1 MFHRERPEKEY
12 APLYRDY
19 KMGTTAWST
28 LASGLLT
35 GKVSLAPIHKERVSL
50 NLFFLKKIV
59 QQWNPRGFSFR
70 PTRHVQE
77 HSGQFDTSQRPRTN
91 RESQEAH
98 DSR

>member
-50 NLFFLKKIV
+50 NLFFKKK
-59 QQWNPRGFSFR
+59 
-70 PTRHVQE
+70 
-77 HSGQFDTSQRPRTN
+77 
-91 RESQEAH
+91 
-98 DSR
+98 

>member
-35 GKVSLAPIHKERVSL
+35 GKVSLAPIHKESFAEP
-50 NLFFLKKIV
+50 FFFKKK
-59 QQWNPRGFSFR
+59 
-70 PTRHVQE
+70 
-77 HSGQFDTSQRPRTN
+77 
-91 RESQEAH
+91 
-98 DSR
+98 